1 MAAWYPWIELI
12 HLACAIIF
20 VGAVVFEVLV
30 LEALHRDFE
39 VAVMERIEQAVMARV
54 RKFMPIV
61 VALLFLTGFY
71 QFYHY
76 CPGFTCV
83 ASSFGIM
90 LIAKVVLAF
99 AVLGVFV
106 ATMWAMLHGRMSVC
120 RFRHTHRVVLVLM
133 IGIVFLAKAMFFL

>member
-1 MAAWYPWIELI
+1 
-12 HLACAIIF
+12 
-20 VGAVVFEVLV
+20 
-30 LEALHRDFE
+30 
-39 VAVMERIEQAVMARV
+39 
-54 RKFMPIV
+54 MPVV
-61 VALLFLTGFY
+61 VALLFLAGFY

-76 CPGFTCV
+76 CPGFQCV
-83 ASSFGIM
+83 TTPFGYM

-120 RFRHTHRVVLVLM
+120 RFRYTHRIVLVLM